1 MIYDSVY
8 SISTENHGLVTSA
21 AAKEVG
27 AKDKDLAR
35 WVKIGRM
42 IKIGHGVY
50 RILQYPF
57 SEDDVYANA
66 VACAGPKAYLF
77 GESVIGLLRLAPT
90 NPKIIHIAVPVR
102 SRRRLPASC
111 KVHIQ
116 PSGYTPTIRDGIP
129 IQKPVDA
136 IRSCLGVMMP
146 ERLEAAANEAYR
158 TGLLFKEDL
167 QRLVNEIKRHA

>member
-1 MIYDSVY
+1 MIYDSIY

-50 RILQYPF
+50 RTLQYPF

-66 VACAGPKAYLF
+66 VACAGAKAYLF

-102 SRRRLPASC
+102 SRRQLPASC

-116 PSGYTPTIRDGIP
+116 PAGYTPAIRDGIP
-129 IQKPVDA
+129 IQKPADA

-146 ERLEAAANEAYR
+146 ERLESATDEAYR
-158 TGLLFKEDL
+158 TGLLFKTDYQQLME
-167 QRLVNEIKRHA
+167 EIKRHA